1 MINKYDYR
9 IDEVDGKWVLS
20 KDDYENDPIILLK
33 RKEKKYIFEVF
44 RGIRSGSY
52 NTEEELLEDIE
63 NIPEDIPH
71 MFKTKYIGN
80 KFTYTATY
88 SSGFSY
94 IGNINSST
102 SSGRTYLNWYV

>member
-1 MINKYDYR
+1 MINKDDYR

-63 NIPEDIPH
+63 NIPEDISN
-71 MFKTKYIGN
+71 MFKAKYIES
-80 KFTYTATY
+80 KFTYTTTY

-94 IGNINSST
+94 IGNNNSST
-102 SSGRTYLNWYV
+102 SSGRSYLNWYV